1 MGDLGSIPGL
11 VISPGE
17 ENSYPL
23 QYSGLERNIPC
34 SPWGMEFHVV
44 PGVAKSRTQLSDFH
58 VLSLSGNTTKV
69 ILIYQL
75 LESGYDIDFNIVE
88 K

>member
-1 MGDLGSIPGL
+1 MGDLGLIPGL
-11 VISPGE
+11 GG
-17 ENSYPL
+17 YPL
-23 QYSGLERNIPC
+23 QYFGLENSMDCIV
-34 SPWGMEFHVV
+34 H
-44 PGVAKSRTQLSDFH
+44 GVTKNQTRLSDFH
-58 VLSLSGNTTKV
+58 FLSLSGNTTKV